1 MNTFLTLLGIALAL
15 LLLREIFI
23 RFFSGTRR

>member
-1 MNTFLTLLGIALAL
+1 MWILAGFAIGV

-23 RFFSGTRR
+23 RVLAGPRR